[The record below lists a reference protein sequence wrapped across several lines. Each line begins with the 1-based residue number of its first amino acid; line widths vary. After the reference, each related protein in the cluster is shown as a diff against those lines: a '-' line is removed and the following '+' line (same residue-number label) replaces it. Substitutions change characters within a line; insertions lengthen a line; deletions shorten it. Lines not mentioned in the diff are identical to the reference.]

1 MEPPAV
7 VVEFA
12 AVLDFVVLSL
22 LEKVTLATVIV
33 RLPVFFLALR
43 KQSGRRITSVIR
55 MKEQYAEDASISS
68 YIEQSEGICV
78 ARQCNKVWRKG

>member
-43 KQSGRRITSVIR
+43 KKSDGRVTNVIH
-55 MKEQYAEDASISS
+55 MKERYADGASTVTPEAQLIH
-68 YIEQSEGICV
+68 
-78 ARQCNKVWRKG
+78 